1 MFEISK
7 HTIRKWRQ
15 PGNDNDVIVLWL
27 QKMTFAMAKKY
38 MLPGCKDRL
47 VARINGA
54 VTDEELCQPT
64 MDRISSSDMSI
75 DWRKDRTGCLTK
87 DRNGMSIRRF
97 VKLSTKRLST
107 ESRKSKYILVA
118 THLIL

>member
-1 MFEISK
+1 M

-15 PGNDNDVIVLWL
+15 PGNDKDAIDLVPAETYDFSNGKAI
-27 QKMTFAMAKKY
+27 Y
-38 MLPGCKDRL
+38 MLPRYKHQL
-47 VARINGA
+47 VARINDA
-54 VTDEELCQPT
+54 VTDEDLCHPT
-64 MDRISSSDMSI
+64 VDRSSSSPVST
-75 DWRKDRTGCLTK
+75 DWRTDRTGCLTK

-97 VKLSTKRLST
+97 VKLSTKCLST